1 MKSSSTFEADVC
13 IVGSGAGAGPV
24 ALTLGQAGHNV
35 LVLEKGPWLTE
46 NEFYKDELACCRR
59 SVYTPE
65 LKDERH
71 VIEDYDGKDQA
82 GQYKWKAE
90 STEESGSDLWNGNCV
105 GGSSNFMSGFFYRL
119 KPKDFRLK
127 SEFGEIKDA
136 NVVDWPISYQD
147 LEPYYEKTE
156 RLVGISGHV
165 KKHPN
170 QEPRST
176 KDFPYPPTQ
185 EHYISQKIDK
195 ACGELDYHSL
205 QTPRAILSQPD
216 MNRRSCEYS
225 GFCGSYGCSS
235 GAKGSARAALLN
247 HAIKTGH
254 CEIKPNSKVFKL
266 ESNSKGNV
274 TSALFYDENNQV
286 KKVRAKIFIVA
297 CHAIETSRLLLS
309 STGDKHPSGLG
320 NNHNQ
325 LGKNLL
331 FSAGGS
337 GTGEFFYDQM
347 ETEESKQMKQRG
359 PFVNR
364 GLQDWYFID
373 DKNLGG
379 QFKGGTID
387 FLLRHPNAI
396 GRANN
401 LKWGDDGK
409 LVWGQAL
416 KDRLHTTFTST
427 QDLRFEVFND
437 WLPTDDCFVSLDN
450 NVKDK
455 WGSAVAKVRVGY
467 HDHDLKIGRY
477 LAEKAEVVLKQ
488 MGAKNI
494 RSNISGSPP
503 PNLVAGGCRFGND
516 IKASVLDKDCRVHD
530 VDNLYVSDGS
540 FMPTGGS
547 VPYTWTIYANSFRV
561 ADIIK
566 SRL

>member
-1 MKSSSTFEADVC
+1 MSRKKTFEADIC

-24 ALTLGQAGHNV
+24 ALTLSQAGFNV
-35 LVLEKGPWLTE
+35 IVLEKGPWLTE
-46 NEFYKDELACCRR
+46 SEFYKDELACCRR

-71 VIEDYDGKDQA
+71 VIEDYNGKDKQ
-82 GQYKWKAE
+82 GNYKWKAE

-127 SEFGEIKDA
+127 SEFGDIKDA
-136 NVVDWPISYQD
+136 NVADWPISYEE
-147 LEPYYEKTE
+147 LEPYYEKAE
-156 RLVGISGHV
+156 RLVGISGRI
-165 KKHPN
+165 KNHPN

-176 KDFPYPPTQ
+176 RDFPYPPTQ
-185 EHYISQKIDK
+185 EHFISSKIDK
-195 ACGELDYHSL
+195 ACDDLNYHSL
-205 QTPRAILSQPD
+205 QTPRAVLSQPA

-235 GAKGSARAALLN
+235 GAKGSSRAALLD

-254 CEIKPNSKVFKL
+254 CEIKANSKVFKL
-266 ESNSKGNV
+266 ESNAKGNV
-274 TSALFYDENNQV
+274 VAALFFDEHSQI
-286 KKVRAKIFIVA
+286 KKVKAKIFVVA

-309 STGDKHPSGLG
+309 SPGSNHPQGLG
-320 NNHNQ
+320 NNYSQ
-325 LGKNLL
+325 VGKNLL

-337 GTGEFFYDQM
+337 GTGEFFYDQLD
-347 ETEESKQMKQRG
+347 EDESLKMKQRG

-373 DKNLGG
+373 DEKLGG
-379 QFKGGTID
+379 KFKGGTID

-396 GRANN
+396 SRANN

-416 KDRLHTTFTST
+416 KDNLHSTFTST

-437 WLPTDDCFVSLDN
+437 WLPTDDCFVSLDGK
-450 NVKDK
+450 VKDK
-455 WGSAVAKVRVGY
+455 WGSPVAKVRVGY

-477 LAEKAEVVLKQ
+477 LADKAELVLKQ

-494 RSNISGSPP
+494 RSNVSGSPP

-530 VDNLYVSDGS
+530 VNNLYVTDGS

-566 SRL
+566 ARL